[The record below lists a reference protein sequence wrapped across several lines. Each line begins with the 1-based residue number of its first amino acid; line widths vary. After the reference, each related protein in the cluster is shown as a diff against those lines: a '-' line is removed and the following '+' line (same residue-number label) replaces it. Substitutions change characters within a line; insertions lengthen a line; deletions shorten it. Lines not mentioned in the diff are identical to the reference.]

1 MSTFSDS
8 IERQI
13 DIDAP
18 IERVWQLVSE
28 PGWWINEGEIREHRL
43 EQRDVLTV
51 VHDDTH
57 GVFSI
62 RTVELREPTFA
73 SFSWEPGS
81 VPEEQR
87 VGGKQTLVEFFLEER
102 PGGVTLKVVES
113 GFASLPLSE
122 EERVKAFNGNTEGWL
137 IELAAAQTFLLADV
151 TAAE

>member
-18 IERVWQLVSE
+18 IGRVWQLVSE

-43 EQRDVLTV
+43 EERDGLTV
-51 VHDDTH
+51 VHDATH

-62 RTVELREPTFA
+62 STVEFREPTFA
-73 SFSWEPGS
+73 SFRWEPGS
-81 VPEEQR
+81 VPGDKRAE
-87 VGGKQTLVEFFLEER
+87 GKQTLVEFFLEER

-113 GFASLPLSE
+113 GFAALPLSE
-122 EERVKAFNGNTEGWL
+122 EDRVKAFNGNTEGWR
-137 IELAAAQTFLLADV
+137 IELAAARTFSLADV

>member
-8 IERQI
+8 IERSI

-18 IERVWQLVSE
+18 IDRVWQLVSE
-28 PGWWINEGEIREHRL
+28 PGWWINEGEVREHRL
-43 EQRDVLTV
+43 EERDGLTV

-62 RTVELREPTFA
+62 RTVELREPTFV
-73 SFSWEPGS
+73 SFRWQPGS

-87 VGGKQTLVEFFLEER
+87 VDGKDTLVEFFLEER

-113 GFASLPLSE
+113 GFASLPLSAE
-122 EERVKAFNGNTEGWL
+122 EQRKAFDGNTEGWR
-137 IELAAAQTFLLADV
+137 IELAAARTFLLAEV
-151 TAAE
+151 TATE